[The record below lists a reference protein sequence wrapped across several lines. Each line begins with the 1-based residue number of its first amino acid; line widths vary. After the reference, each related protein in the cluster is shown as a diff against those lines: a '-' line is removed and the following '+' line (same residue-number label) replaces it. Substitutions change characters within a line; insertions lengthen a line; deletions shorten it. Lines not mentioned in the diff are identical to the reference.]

1 MYLPVQPA
9 QRPSTAS
16 GLTSDSTPS
25 RPLDSTRPSTASELA
40 HETKYEAYDRR
51 MIRPLN
57 QEILKGTAKPTFE
70 YSPPQTSGTGPVK
83 RTRKQ
88 TPPTAQGQDYDTSVD
103 NSVCGG
109 ESSAESNADKVPP
122 RAVSLIR
129 DIAGARKAQK
139 TIEERKAQL
148 FHKMDKK
155 KSEAVSRN
163 NSNSKSSIPVLT
175 STANK
180 AEVVSE
186 RLSEKVSEKV
196 SERLS
201 EKVSERLSEKVSER
215 VSEKVSER
223 ASKHKN
229 SDAKST
235 KSRINSEK
243 VEEMG
248 RLGGLC
254 NNTVSSVRDS
264 GFLSRPC
271 SDAVLADTTLDGQ

>member
-1 MYLPVQPA
+1 M
-9 QRPSTAS
+9 
-16 GLTSDSTPS
+16 
-25 RPLDSTRPSTASELA
+25 
-40 HETKYEAYDRR
+40 
-51 MIRPLN
+51 N
-57 QEILKGTAKPTFE
+57 QEILKGTVKPTFE

-103 NSVCGG
+103 NSVCDG

-155 KSEAVSRN
+155 KSEAVSKN

-175 STANK
+175 SMANK

-186 RLSEKVSEKV
+186 RLSERVSEKV
-196 SERLS
+196 SERAL

-215 VSEKVSER
+215 VSER
-223 ASKHKN
+223 ASKHKT

-264 GFLSRPC
+264 GFISRPC